1 MRSDQ
6 VAVRRSELTAH
17 VGRVESIGADVTTAA
32 RAAGA
37 VRAGGDAYGTL
48 CVLVPIALNAVQDIL
63 VDGISAAAD
72 SLRDTGR
79 RLRTT
84 AQDYDAADRRRR
96 AAFPR

>member
-1 MRSDQ
+1 MRADR
-6 VAVRRSELTAH
+6 VEVGRSELTVHA
-17 VGRVESIGADVTTAA
+17 GRVESIAADVAAAA

-37 VRAGGDAYGTL
+37 VRAGADAYGTL
-48 CVLVPIALNAVQDIL
+48 CVLVPLALNGVQDVL

-79 RLRTT
+79 LLRTT
-84 AQDYDAADRRRR
+84 AQEYDAADRRRR